1 MDFAFTTSQEAFRR
15 QVAAFVV
22 NVFPEGPPERNA
34 ATTGRWEAALIA
46 RGWQAYKWQPQY
58 GGPAWSATE
67 KYLWEIEVGRFGLPT
82 QISGSG
88 VSMIG
93 PILCGFGTDDQRAR
107 YLPGMLDGSEQW
119 CQGYSEPG
127 AGSDLASL
135 RTRAQ
140 RAGDLY
146 VVDGEKIWTSGA
158 HASQRMFALVRTSAT
173 GRKQQG
179 ITFLLI
185 DMADPGVV
193 VTPIFSI
200 DGHHSLNRV
209 ALTDV
214 RVPVT
219 DRIGAENDGWSIAKG
234 LLTHERTGLAF
245 VTESLR
251 KLAVLKTA
259 VAASMLLE
267 DACFAH
273 KIADVDTEL
282 QSLVVTEL
290 RALSE
295 SADGSAPGVY
305 SSILKLKGTGIVQ
318 RLTELLLESAGYH
331 GMPYPLT
338 PAGEVPDERIG
349 PRFCQEE
356 VAQYLIGR
364 SASIAGG
371 SDVVQRNII
380 AKQVLGL

>member
-1 MDFAFTTSQEAFRR
+1 MDFVFTASQESYRR
-15 QVAAFVV
+15 QVASFVAK
-22 NVFPEGPPERNA
+22 VFPEGPPERGAA
-34 ATTGRWEAALIA
+34 ATARWEAALIA
-46 RGWQAYKWQPQY
+46 RGWQAYKWPHEH
-58 GGPAWSATE
+58 GGPGWSTTE
-67 KYLWEIEVGRFGLPT
+67 KYLWEIEVGRFGLPA
-82 QISGSG
+82 QIGGSG

-93 PILCGFGTDDQRAR
+93 PILCGFGSNDQRAR
-107 YLPGMLDGSEQW
+107 YLPGILDGSEQW

-140 RAGDLY
+140 RDGDHY

-158 HASQRMFALVRTSAT
+158 HASQRMFALVRTSTT
-173 GRKQQG
+173 GRKQQS

-193 VTPIFSI
+193 VSPIFSI
-200 DGHHSLNRV
+200 DGHRSLNRV
-209 ALTDV
+209 TLSAV

-273 KIADVDTEL
+273 KIADVDSEL

-295 SADGSAPGVY
+295 SADGAAPGAY
-305 SSILKLKGTGIVQ
+305 SSILKLKCTAIVQ

-338 PAGEVPDERIG
+338 LAGDIPFERIG
-349 PRFCQEE
+349 PRYCQEE

-371 SDVVQRNII
+371 SDEVQRNII